1 MAREP
6 PDDAEATPG
15 KKHRA
20 DAERQTAADAPLPA
34 FARGSTLRGAPCRPS
49 CAPALLTHIGEA
61 ITITAN
67 AVRTSFNSAA
77 RELDL
82 HRFLWATSG
91 SLGCLSPSH
100 QSLRGKGKVAGLL
113 RASAHVVVP
122 KDKSLTHTPSPLS
135 PHRPRPSDLIVTH
148 DLISWRPLVIGGRG
162 RGTNFSKKFPFYQ
175 RSHSK
180 LVT

>member
-20 DAERQTAADAPLPA
+20 DAERQTAAEAPLPA

-61 ITITAN
+61 ITIRAN

-100 QSLRGKGKVAGLL
+100 QSLRGKGKVAGLM
-113 RASAHVVVP
+113 RASTHVVVP
-122 KDKSLTHTPSPLS
+122 KDKSLTHTPSPLISPS
-135 PHRPRPSDLIVTH
+135 PHLRLDRYSRPHQL
-148 DLISWRPLVIGGRG
+148 
-162 RGTNFSKKFPFYQ
+162 GT
-175 RSHSK
+175 RSHWGK
-180 LVT
+180 GEGYELF